1 MNPQI
6 FRDGVRWLIA
16 KPIPTLLAGVVLA
29 LALGAGTVA
38 FSVLNAAILRPAPY
52 KDASQIVAVSNFH
65 AQRGSD
71 FGVSPGRFQD
81 FRQDNRTFED
91 VAAFRTFNQTF
102 VLTGVEEPELLRGAR
117 VSKDFFHLLRV
128 SPALGRT
135 FESEKELE
143 ENRTV
148 ILSHALWCRHYA
160 CDPNILGRS
169 VVFDGAEY
177 IVIGVMP
184 RSFKT
189 YFDRPMELWL
199 PLLEKGQSGSDR
211 GVGDLHILAR
221 LKKGITLQQAQTE
234 SAILDH
240 RLAEQYPET
249 DKDLSFRMSYWWP
262 SVTGGARPALAI
274 LSGAVALLLLIA
286 CSTMAFVQLAKAFS
300 REKEIAIR
308 LACGASR
315 LRLTG
320 AFLVEGFLYGAL
332 AGGLGILLAFG
343 VTNSIIALVPE
354 SVYIPRLNETSL
366 DGHVLGFSVAT
377 AVSAGLIFGLIS
389 AFSMIPTDPFT
400 HLGGGAGTII
410 QNTLRK
416 KARISLVVL
425 QMAVAIILTV
435 GTGLMLKSL
444 VLTTRVPLGFN
455 SDLLLMSEIQLS
467 PAVMSHPDAWRNY
480 YREVTEKLTS
490 TPGVESVAIVSPLP
504 FGDEA
509 FMGTISSPTSTNKH
523 DALIRYISTGFVPT
537 LGLTLSQGR
546 PFLES
551 DYSAKSEAVIVNETL
566 VRLFWPDGNPVGKRI
581 SVDSKDAYTVV
592 GVFKDFK
599 DFNRTTPI
607 LPEIYL
613 PFGKDVTPF
622 AAAIVRTKSPGA
634 SFAAVIRDQV
644 RNADRNQPLPKVRA
658 MASFV
663 SDDLAS
669 SRFFSVFLGG
679 LACVALL
686 LALIGIYATLSLSVG
701 QRSREFAIRMA
712 LGADRLNV
720 TTLVIKDSLLIIVA
734 AEVLGITG
742 ALILAKFLSTL
753 LFGVKP
759 MDPVTLAAVALV
771 SGTTALAASYVPTR
785 AATDVDPAVVLR
797 NE

>member
-1 MNPQI
+1 VNPQT

-29 LALGAGTVA
+29 LALGIGTVA

-65 AQRGSD
+65 ARRGSD

-81 FRQDNRTFED
+81 FRRDNRSFED

-128 SPALGRT
+128 TPALGRT
-135 FESEKELE
+135 FESETETE

-148 ILSHALWCRHYA
+148 ILSHSLWCRHYA
-160 CDPNILGRS
+160 CDPNILGKP

-199 PLLEKGQSGSDR
+199 PLLEKGQSASER
-211 GVGDLHILAR
+211 GLGDLHILAR
-221 LKKGITLQQAQTE
+221 LKKGTTLQQAQTE
-234 SAILDH
+234 SAVLDH
-240 RLAEQYPET
+240 RLAEQYRET

-262 SVTGGARPALAI
+262 SITGGARPALAI

-300 REKEIAIR
+300 REKEISIR

-332 AGGLGILLAFG
+332 AGGLGIFLALWG
-343 VTNSIIALVPE
+343 TNSIIALVPE

-366 DGHVLGFSVAT
+366 DRHVLAFSVAM
-377 AVSAGLIFGLIS
+377 AISAGLIFGLIS
-389 AFSMIPTDPFT
+389 AFSMIRTDPFI
-400 HLGGGAGTII
+400 HLGGGAGAVI

-455 SDLLLMSEIQLS
+455 SDRLLMSEIQLS

-509 FMGTISSPTSTNKH
+509 FLGTISSPTSTNKR
-523 DALIRYISTGFVPT
+523 DAVIRYISTGFAPT
-537 LGLTLSQGR
+537 LGLTLTQGR

-551 DYSAKSEAVIVNETL
+551 DYSAKSEAVIVNETF
-566 VRLFWPDGNPVGKRI
+566 VRLFWPEGDAVGKRI

-622 AAAIVRTKSPGA
+622 AAAIVRIKSQDT
-634 SFAAVIRDQV
+634 SFAAVIRDQI
-644 RNADRNQPLPKVRA
+644 RSADRNQPLPKVRSL
-658 MASFV
+658 ASFV

-669 SRFFSVFLGG
+669 SRFFSVFLGA
-679 LACVALL
+679 LAFVALL

-720 TTLVIKDSLLIIVA
+720 TTLVIKDSLLIIIGA
-734 AEVLGITG
+734 DVLGIAG
-742 ALILAKFLSTL
+742 ALMLAKFLSTL

-759 MDPVTLAAVALV
+759 MDPVTLAAVALM

-785 AATDVDPAVVLR
+785 AATNVDPAIILR
-797 NE
+797 SE

>member
-1 MNPQI
+1 MNPQS

-16 KPIPTLLAGVVLA
+16 KPIPTLMAGVVLA
-29 LALGAGTVA
+29 LAFGIGTVA

-52 KDASQIVAVSNFH
+52 QDASHIVAVSIFH

-81 FRQDNRTFED
+81 FRRDNRSFED

-102 VLTGVEEPELLRGAR
+102 VLTGVENPELLRGAR

-128 SPALGRT
+128 IPALGRT
-135 FESEKELE
+135 FESDTELE

-148 ILSHALWCRHYA
+148 ILSHSLWCRHYA
-160 CDPNILGRS
+160 CDPNILGKP
-169 VVFDGAEY
+169 VVFDGAQY

-199 PLLEKGQSGSDR
+199 PLLEKGQSASER
-211 GVGDLHILAR
+211 GLGDLHILAR

-234 SAILDH
+234 SAVLDH
-240 RLAEQYPET
+240 RLVEQYPET
-249 DKDLSFRMSYWWP
+249 DKDLSFRMTFWWP
-262 SVTGGARPALAI
+262 SITEGARPALAI

-286 CSTMAFVQLAKAFS
+286 CSTLAFVQLAKAFS
-300 REKEIAIR
+300 REKEISIR

-332 AGGLGILLAFG
+332 AGGLGILLALWG
-343 VTNSIIALVPE
+343 TNSIIALVPE
-354 SVYIPRLNETSL
+354 SVYIPRLRETSL
-366 DGHVLGFSVAT
+366 DSHVLAFSVAMAIT
-377 AVSAGLIFGLIS
+377 AGLIFGLIS
-389 AFSMIPTDPFT
+389 AFSMIRMDPFT
-400 HLGGGAGTII
+400 HLGGGTGTII

-416 KARISLVVL
+416 KARIVLVVL

-455 SDLLLMSEIQLS
+455 SDRLLMSEVQLS
-467 PAVMSHPDAWRNY
+467 PAVMSHPDTWRNY

-490 TPGVESVAIVSPLP
+490 MPGVESVAIVSPLP

-509 FMGTISSPTSTNKH
+509 FMGTISSPTSTNKR
-523 DALIRYISTGFVPT
+523 DAVIRYISTGFAPT
-537 LGLTLSQGR
+537 LGLTLMQGR

-551 DYSAKSEAVIVNETL
+551 DYSAKSEAVIVNETF
-566 VRLFWPDGNPVGKRI
+566 VRLFWPDGDPVGKRI

-622 AAAIVRTKSPGA
+622 AAAIVRIKSQDT
-634 SFAAVIRDQV
+634 SFAAVIRDQT
-644 RNADRNQPLPKVRA
+644 RSADRNQPLPKVRPLV
-658 MASFV
+658 SFV

-669 SRFFSVFLGG
+669 SRFFSVFLGV

-720 TTLVIKDSLLIIVA
+720 TTLVIKDSLLIIIG
-734 AEVLGITG
+734 AEVLGIAG

-759 MDPVTLAAVALV
+759 ADPVTLAAVALM

-785 AATDVDPAVVLR
+785 AATNVDPAIILR
-797 NE
+797 SE

>member
-1 MNPQI
+1 VNPQI

-29 LALGAGTVA
+29 LALGIGTVA

-52 KDASQIVAVSNFH
+52 GDASQIVAVSNFH

-81 FRQDNRTFED
+81 FRRDNRSFED

-102 VLTGVEEPELLRGAR
+102 VLTGVDEPELLRGAR
-117 VSKDFFHLLRV
+117 ISKGFFHLLGV
-128 SPALGRT
+128 NPALGRT
-135 FESEKELE
+135 FASETESEED
-143 ENRTV
+143 RSV
-148 ILSHALWCRHYA
+148 ILSYSLWRRRFA
-160 CDPNILGRS
+160 CDPKILS
-169 VVFDGAEY
+169 KPVVLDGVEY

-199 PLLEKGQSGSDR
+199 PLLEKGPSASER
-211 GVGDLHILAR
+211 GLGDLHILGR
-221 LKKGITLQQAQTE
+221 LKKGVTLQQAQTE
-234 SAILDH
+234 STVLDH
-240 RLAEQYPET
+240 RLAEQYPAT
-249 DKDLSFRMSYWWP
+249 DKDLSFRLTYWWP
-262 SVTGGARPALAI
+262 SITGGARPALAI
-274 LSGAVALLLLIA
+274 LSGAVGLLLLIA
-286 CSTMAFVQLAKAFS
+286 CSTVAFVLLAKAFA

-308 LACGASR
+308 LACGASH

-320 AFLVEGFLYGAL
+320 TFLVEGFLYGSL
-332 AGGLGILLAFG
+332 AGGLGILLAFWG
-343 VTNSIIALVPE
+343 TNSIIALVPD
-354 SVYIPRLNETSL
+354 SIYIPRLNETSL
-366 DGHVLGFSVAT
+366 DGHVLAFSIAVAIS
-377 AVSAGLIFGLIS
+377 VGLIFGLVG
-389 AFSMIPTDPFT
+389 AFSMIRTDPFV
-400 HLGGGAGTII
+400 HLGGGAGNII

-416 KARISLVVL
+416 KPRISLVVL

-455 SDLLLMSEIQLS
+455 SDHLLMSEIQLS
-467 PAVMSHPDAWRNY
+467 PAVMSRPDAWRNY
-480 YREVTEKLTS
+480 YREVTEKLTL
-490 TPGVESVAIVSPLP
+490 TPGVDFVAIVSPLP

-509 FMGTISSPTSTNKH
+509 FVGTVSSPTSTNKS
-523 DALIRYISTGFVPT
+523 DASIRYISAGFAPT
-537 LGLTLSQGR
+537 LGLVVTHGR
-546 PFLES
+546 QFLES
-551 DYSAKSEAVIVNETL
+551 DDSAKSAAVIVNETF
-566 VRLFWPDGNPVGKRI
+566 VHSFWPQGDPVGKRI

-622 AAAIVRTKSPGA
+622 AAAIVRIKSRDT
-634 SFAAVIRDQV
+634 SFAAVIRDQI
-644 RNADRNQPLPKVRA
+644 RSADRNQPSPKVRA

-720 TTLVIKDSLLIIVA
+720 TTLVIKDSLLIIIA

-759 MDPVTLAAVALV
+759 MDPVTLAVVVLM

-785 AATDVDPAVVLR
+785 AATHVDPAIILR
-797 NE
+797 SE

>member
-1 MNPQI
+1 
-6 FRDGVRWLIA
+6 
-16 KPIPTLLAGVVLA
+16 
-29 LALGAGTVA
+29 
-38 FSVLNAAILRPAPY
+38 
-52 KDASQIVAVSNFH
+52 
-65 AQRGSD
+65 
-71 FGVSPGRFQD
+71 
-81 FRQDNRTFED
+81 
-91 VAAFRTFNQTF
+91 
-102 VLTGVEEPELLRGAR
+102 
-117 VSKDFFHLLRV
+117 
-128 SPALGRT
+128 
-135 FESEKELE
+135 
-143 ENRTV
+143 
-148 ILSHALWCRHYA
+148 
-160 CDPNILGRS
+160 
-169 VVFDGAEY
+169 
-177 IVIGVMP
+177 
-184 RSFKT
+184 
-189 YFDRPMELWL
+189 
-199 PLLEKGQSGSDR
+199 
-211 GVGDLHILAR
+211 
-221 LKKGITLQQAQTE
+221 
-234 SAILDH
+234 
-240 RLAEQYPET
+240 
-249 DKDLSFRMSYWWP
+249 
-262 SVTGGARPALAI
+262 
-274 LSGAVALLLLIA
+274 
-286 CSTMAFVQLAKAFS
+286 MAFVQLAKAFS
-300 REKEIAIR
+300 REKEISIR

-332 AGGLGILLAFG
+332 AGGLGIFLALWG
-343 VTNSIIALVPE
+343 TNSIIALVPE

-366 DGHVLGFSVAT
+366 DGHVLAFSVAM
-377 AVSAGLIFGLIS
+377 AISAGLIFGLIS
-389 AFSMIPTDPFT
+389 AFSMIRTDPFI
-400 HLGGGAGTII
+400 HLGGGAGAVI

-455 SDLLLMSEIQLS
+455 SDRLLMSEIQLS

-509 FMGTISSPTSTNKH
+509 FLGTISSPTSTNKR
-523 DALIRYISTGFVPT
+523 DAVIRYISTGFAPT
-537 LGLTLSQGR
+537 LGLTLTQGR

-551 DYSAKSEAVIVNETL
+551 DYSAKSEAVIVNETF
-566 VRLFWPDGNPVGKRI
+566 VRLFWPEGDAVGKRI

-622 AAAIVRTKSPGA
+622 AAAIVRIKSQDT
-634 SFAAVIRDQV
+634 SFAAVIRDQI
-644 RNADRNQPLPKVRA
+644 RSADRNQPLPKVRSL
-658 MASFV
+658 ASFV

-669 SRFFSVFLGG
+669 SRFFSVFLGA
-679 LACVALL
+679 LAFVALL

-720 TTLVIKDSLLIIVA
+720 TTLVIKDSLLIIIGA
-734 AEVLGITG
+734 DVLGIAG
-742 ALILAKFLSTL
+742 ALMLAKFLSTL

-759 MDPVTLAAVALV
+759 MDPVTLAAVALM

-785 AATDVDPAVVLR
+785 AATNVDPAIILR
-797 NE
+797 SE

>member
-1 MNPQI
+1 VNLQT

-16 KPIPTLLAGVVLA
+16 KPIPTVLAGVVLA
-29 LALGAGTVA
+29 LALGIGTVA
-38 FSVLNAAILRPAPY
+38 FAVLNAAILRPAPY
-52 KDASQIVAVSNFH
+52 KDASQFVAVSNFH

-71 FGVSPGRFQD
+71 FGVSHGRFQD
-81 FRQDNRTFED
+81 FLRDNRSLENI
-91 VAAFRTFNQTF
+91 AAFRTFNQTF
-102 VLTGVEEPELLRGAR
+102 VLTGVDDPEFLRGAR
-117 VSKDFFHLLRV
+117 ISKDFFRLFGV
-128 SPALGRT
+128 NAALGRT
-135 FESEKELE
+135 FDSEAPSE
-143 ENRTV
+143 EDRFV
-148 ILSHALWCRHYA
+148 ILSYSLWCGHFA
-160 CDPNILGRS
+160 CDPNIVGKP
-169 VVFDGAEY
+169 VVLDGAEY
-177 IVIGVMP
+177 SVIGVMP

-199 PLLEKGQSGSDR
+199 PLLEKSQSASER
-211 GVGDLHILAR
+211 GLGDLHILGR
-221 LKKGITLQQAQTE
+221 LKKNVALQQAQTE

-240 RLAEQYPET
+240 RLAEQYPAT
-249 DKDLSFRMSYWWP
+249 DKDLSFRISYWWP
-262 SVTGGARPALAI
+262 SITAGARPAMAI

-286 CSTMAFVQLAKAFS
+286 CSTVAFVLLAKASS

-320 AFLVEGFLYGAL
+320 AFLVEGFLYGSL
-332 AGGLGILLAFG
+332 AGGLGILLAFWG
-343 VTNSIIALVPE
+343 TNSIIALVPE
-354 SVYIPRLNETSL
+354 SIYIPRLNETSL
-366 DGHVLGFSVAT
+366 DGHVLAFSVAV
-377 AVSAGLIFGLIS
+377 AICAGLIFGLVG
-389 AFSMIPTDPFT
+389 AFSMIYVDPFV
-400 HLGGGAGTII
+400 HLGGGAGAVIP
-410 QNTLRK
+410 NSLRRN
-416 KARISLVVL
+416 ARISLVVV

-444 VLTTRVPLGFN
+444 ILTTRVPLGFDSN
-455 SDLLLMSEIQLS
+455 RLLMSEIQLS
-467 PAVMSHPDAWRNY
+467 PAVMNHPDAWRNY

-490 TPGVESVAIVSPLP
+490 TPGVESVAIVSPIP

-509 FMGTISSPTSTNKH
+509 FGGTVSSPTSTNKS
-523 DALIRYISTGFVPT
+523 DASIRYISEGFAPT
-537 LGLTLSQGR
+537 LGLTVMQGR
-546 PFLES
+546 SFPES
-551 DYSAKSEAVIVNETL
+551 DYSAKSAAVIVNETL
-566 VRLFWPDGNPVGKRI
+566 VRSLWPEGNAVGKQI
-581 SVDSKDAYTVV
+581 TVDSKDAYTVV

-607 LPEIYL
+607 LSELYL

-622 AAAIVRTKSPGA
+622 AAAIVKIKSQGG
-634 SFAAVIRDQV
+634 SFTAAIRDQIKSAG
-644 RNADRNQPLPKVRA
+644 RDQPLPKVRA
-658 MASFV
+658 MDSFV

-701 QRSREFAIRMA
+701 QRSREFAIRIA

-720 TTLVIKDSLLIIVA
+720 ISLVMKDSLRIIMG

-742 ALILAKFLSTL
+742 ALILAKFLATL

-759 MDPVTLAAVALV
+759 MDPITLAAVAIL

-785 AATDVDPAVVLR
+785 AATDVDPAIILR
-797 NE
+797 SE

>member
-1 MNPQI
+1 VNPQI
-6 FRDGVRWLIA
+6 FRDGVRWLIG

-29 LALGAGTVA
+29 LALAIGTVA

-71 FGVSPGRFQD
+71 FGVSTGRFQD
-81 FRQDNRTFED
+81 FRRDNRSFED

-102 VLTGVEEPELLRGAR
+102 VLTGVDEPELLRGAR
-117 VSKDFFHLLRV
+117 ISKGFFHLLGV
-128 SPALGRT
+128 NPALGRT
-135 FESEKELE
+135 FASETESEED
-143 ENRTV
+143 RSV
-148 ILSHALWCRHYA
+148 ILSYSMWCRRYA
-160 CDPNILGRS
+160 CDPTLLGKP
-169 VVFDGAEY
+169 VVLDGTEY

-199 PLLEKGQSGSDR
+199 PLLEKSQSASER
-211 GVGDLHILAR
+211 GLGDLHILAR

-262 SVTGGARPALAI
+262 SITRGARPALAI

-300 REKEIAIR
+300 REKEISIR

-332 AGGLGILLAFG
+332 AGGLGILFALLG
-343 VTNSIIALVPE
+343 TNSIIALVPE
-354 SVYIPRLNETSL
+354 SIYIPRLNETSL
-366 DGHVLGFSVAT
+366 DGHVLAFSVAM
-377 AVSAGLIFGLIS
+377 AISAGLIFGLIN
-389 AFSMIPTDPFT
+389 AFSMIRTDPFI
-400 HLGGGAGTII
+400 HLGGGAGAVI

-416 KARISLVVL
+416 KVRISLVVL

-455 SDLLLMSEIQLS
+455 SDRLLMSEIQLS
-467 PAVMSHPDAWRNY
+467 PAVMSQPDTWRNY

-509 FMGTISSPTSTNKH
+509 FLGTISSPTSTNKH
-523 DALIRYISTGFVPT
+523 DAVIRYISAGFAPT
-537 LGLTLSQGR
+537 LGLTLTQGR
-546 PFLES
+546 PFLVS
-551 DYSAKSEAVIVNETL
+551 DYSAKSEAVIVNETF
-566 VRLFWPDGNPVGKRI
+566 VRLFWPEGDPVGKRI

-622 AAAIVRTKSPGA
+622 AAAIVRIKSQDA
-634 SFAAVIRDQV
+634 SFAAVVRDQI
-644 RNADRNQPLPKVRA
+644 RSADRNQPLPKVRA

-720 TTLVIKDSLLIIVA
+720 TTVVIKDSLLIIIA

-753 LFGVKP
+753 LFGVKS
-759 MDPVTLAAVALV
+759 MDPGTLVVVALMC
-771 SGTTALAASYVPTR
+771 GTTALAASYAPTR
-785 AATDVDPAVVLR
+785 AATDVDPAIILR
-797 NE
+797 SE

>member
-1 MNPQI
+1 VNPQT

-29 LALGAGTVA
+29 LALGIGTVA

-65 AQRGSD
+65 ARRGSD

-81 FRQDNRTFED
+81 FRRDNRSFED

-128 SPALGRT
+128 TPALGRT
-135 FESEKELE
+135 FESETETE

-148 ILSHALWCRHYA
+148 ILSHSLWCRHYA
-160 CDPNILGRS
+160 CDPNILGKP

-199 PLLEKGQSGSDR
+199 PLLEKGQSASER
-211 GVGDLHILAR
+211 GLGDLHILAR
-221 LKKGITLQQAQTE
+221 LKKGTTLQQAQTE
-234 SAILDH
+234 SAVLDH
-240 RLAEQYPET
+240 RLAEQYRET

-262 SVTGGARPALAI
+262 SITGGARPALAI

-300 REKEIAIR
+300 REKEISIR

-332 AGGLGILLAFG
+332 AGGLGIFLALWG
-343 VTNSIIALVPE
+343 TNSIIALVPE

-366 DGHVLGFSVAT
+366 DGHVLAFSVAM
-377 AVSAGLIFGLIS
+377 AISAGLIFGLIS
-389 AFSMIPTDPFT
+389 AFSMIRTDPFI
-400 HLGGGAGTII
+400 HLGGGAGAVI

-455 SDLLLMSEIQLS
+455 SDRLLMSEIQLS

-509 FMGTISSPTSTNKH
+509 FLGTISSPTSTNKH
-523 DALIRYISTGFVPT
+523 DAVIRYISTGFAPT
-537 LGLTLSQGR
+537 LGLTLTQGR

-551 DYSAKSEAVIVNETL
+551 DYLAKSEAVIVNETF
-566 VRLFWPDGNPVGKRI
+566 VRLFWPEGDAVGKRI

-622 AAAIVRTKSPGA
+622 AAAIVRIKSQDT
-634 SFAAVIRDQV
+634 SFAAVIRDQI
-644 RNADRNQPLPKVRA
+644 RSADRNQPLPKVRSL
-658 MASFV
+658 ASFV

-669 SRFFSVFLGG
+669 SRFFSVFLGA
-679 LACVALL
+679 LAFVALL

-720 TTLVIKDSLLIIVA
+720 TTLVIKDSLLIIIGA
-734 AEVLGITG
+734 DVLGIAG
-742 ALILAKFLSTL
+742 ALMLAKFLSTL

-759 MDPVTLAAVALV
+759 MDPVTLAAVALM

-785 AATDVDPAVVLR
+785 AATNVDPAIILR
-797 NE
+797 SE